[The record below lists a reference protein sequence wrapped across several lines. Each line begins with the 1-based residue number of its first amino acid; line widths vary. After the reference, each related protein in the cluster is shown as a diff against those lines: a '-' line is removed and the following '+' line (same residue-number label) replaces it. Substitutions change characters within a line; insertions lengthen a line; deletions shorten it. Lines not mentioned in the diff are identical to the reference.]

1 MVSLSSPFF
10 VQFCKSRPSSPI
22 LRMQKKHTFWPSESA
37 WINLV
42 ALSEIFNFN
51 SDPKDFIWPPRP
63 GRMRVGR
70 RARDKG
76 FPWLVTCHHSRSV
89 LWTQNVF
96 ENNGRRKLADWALL
110 QNPTLL
116 TECIFGDGFPKH
128 GNAKLRKIRNT
139 ICSLDPECLWKQWPT
154 KTGRLGPF
162 AKFNTINRMHFRRWV
177 SKAWVSKTGKPSK
190 KLRSAATLA

>member
-1 MVSLSSPFF
+1 MVSLSSLFF

-37 WINLV
+37 WINLL

-76 FPWLVTCHHSRSV
+76 FPSLVTCMRVSRRARDKGFPWLVTCHHSRSV

-96 ENNGRRKLADWALL
+96 ENNGRRKLDDWALL
-110 QNPTLL
+110 QNSTLIEKRMRL
-116 TECIFGDGFPKH
+116 
-128 GNAKLRKIRNT
+128 AKDALHDLKINN
-139 ICSLDPECLWKQWPT
+139 SE
-154 KTGRLGPF
+154 
-162 AKFNTINRMHFRRWV
+162 
-177 SKAWVSKTGKPSK
+177 
-190 KLRSAATLA
+190 